1 MKYLQKIN
9 NNLRYC
15 GNKLLR
21 SRTFFAHSHVLP
33 KKFARQDHFTQIFA
47 QLTKRLGTAELTY
60 NTVFYLV
67 YVYENILDLARQ
79 IWFNVEHNLIKIP
92 Q

>member
-1 MKYLQKIN
+1 MPACTLKVKYLQKIN

-21 SRTFFAHSHVLP
+21 LRTFFAHSHVLP

-47 QLTKRLGTAELTY
+47 QLTKRLGTAVVEPTFCKHY
-60 NTVFYLV
+60 QTVIEMTNLF
-67 YVYENILDLARQ
+67 ICS
-79 IWFNVEHNLIKIP
+79 FNNLI
-92 Q
+92 